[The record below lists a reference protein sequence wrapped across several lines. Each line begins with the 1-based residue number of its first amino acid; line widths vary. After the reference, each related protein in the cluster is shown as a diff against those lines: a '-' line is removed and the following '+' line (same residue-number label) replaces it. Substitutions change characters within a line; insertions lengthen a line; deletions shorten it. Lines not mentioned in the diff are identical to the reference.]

1 MKNLKVKSTSRSS
14 ALVDDVVLRAT
25 GTTRL
30 VFRPVLVENPSDP
43 ECSVK
48 GAFIFQR
55 KGIKDDWKDIEA
67 PPLSALKKDDV
78 AKLDLHSSEI
88 HSLYREL
95 SSLYELYC
103 KIGIPKGEGHFVRAT
118 NTLQTLAA
126 MTDSELEA
134 VIGGSEKIGAKAM
147 SRLIDWATKEKNFTL
162 MFDRLEELGE
172 AGLTALNSAVGIATL
187 KRALKQWSD
196 NRTNADEEFWQ
207 GLLSSQAFV
216 LEQLFHVPI
225 VIVASKAYVGGKLI
239 DNKGGKIVDFLV
251 KNKITDTLAII
262 EIKTPVMNLLG
273 AIYRNGIY
281 NISKDLSGAVQ
292 QVLTYRDSLSRERD
306 RLLNGDNL
314 RAEVLDP
321 NCIVLIGH
329 ARKQLKSSEM
339 KKSFA
344 LYRRQLK
351 DVEIV
356 TYDEMFYRTKRL
368 VSVLEQGLAGSS
380 NGYR

>member
-1 MKNLKVKSTSRSS
+1 
-14 ALVDDVVLRAT
+14 
-25 GTTRL
+25 
-30 VFRPVLVENPSDP
+30 
-43 ECSVK
+43 
-48 GAFIFQR
+48 
-55 KGIKDDWKDIEA
+55 EA